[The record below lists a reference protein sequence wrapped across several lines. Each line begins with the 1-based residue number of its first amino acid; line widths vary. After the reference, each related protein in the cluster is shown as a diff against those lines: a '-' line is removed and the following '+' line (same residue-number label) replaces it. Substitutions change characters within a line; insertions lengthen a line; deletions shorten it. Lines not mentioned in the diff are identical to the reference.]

1 MELSVQP
8 CVVCCTATYIDAKQR
23 SCAKTYLHSIRV
35 LYTSHMRELCRLFDI
50 VCKARKANRA
60 SGVGSERT
68 HIVVKTDWCYSSC
81 ACGKQYKPV
90 LPYVDRRCS
99 NALEALSS
107 SPICRVVSSADMTW
121 CDFDKVIT
129 RRGTR
134 ARNPQIRSLIRYPL
148 RQPRSDAKNS
158 DTKIQHN
165 IQTHTHTY
173 IHTYIHTYTN
183 HTHCLQQT
191 NQQGQNTLR
200 THACQTR
207 FSPPPLAS
215 SVSF

>member
-134 ARNPQIRSLIRYPL
+134 TRNPQIRSLIRYPL

-173 IHTYIHTYTN
+173 IHTYTN
-183 HTHCLQQT
+183 HTHCLHQT

-215 SVSF
+215 SVAF

>member
-50 VCKARKANRA
+50 VCKERKANRA
-60 SGVGSERT
+60 SGVGSKRT

-107 SPICRVVSSADMTW
+107 SPI
-121 CDFDKVIT
+121 
-129 RRGTR
+129 
-134 ARNPQIRSLIRYPL
+134 
-148 RQPRSDAKNS
+148 
-158 DTKIQHN
+158 
-165 IQTHTHTY
+165 
-173 IHTYIHTYTN
+173 
-183 HTHCLQQT
+183 
-191 NQQGQNTLR
+191 
-200 THACQTR
+200 
-207 FSPPPLAS
+207 
-215 SVSF
+215 